1 MTDDENRAILA
12 EIATETQRVMAE
24 DADIDDLRE
33 MIFDLMERIS

>member
-12 EIATETQRVMAE
+12 EIATETAG
-24 DADIDDLRE
+24 DCDIEALRE